1 MIGVCGGAGI
11 EAEESMGGEDG
22 FVDELVVGGV
32 AKREM
37 RGEATGGVGEGHV
50 PTKAIVANPV
60 AAVAMGGIEA

>member
-1 MIGVCGGAGI
+1 
-11 EAEESMGGEDG
+11 MGGEDG

-50 PTKAIVANPV
+50 LTKAIVANPV